1 MPKLSLAEKRRRLA
15 ADLSRQIA
23 AVVTALTFLAIALTT
38 NDFSVTGL
46 LIALVPAFILFVV
59 VDTLFYRLFKR
70 MFVPKTQPQ
79 FNFEDN
85 PPVPKNQKAQQFEHD
100 VAALIQQ
107 LSGNRTEVVGGS
119 GDGGIDIKVFNGDNR
134 LVGIVQCK
142 LLAKGKSVFPSHI
155 RDLNTVKHYNHVN
168 TAYLVTTGQFS
179 DDSRNLAKELGIR
192 LIDGDELQR
201 LRQQAIR
208 RSAKR

>member
-23 AVVTALTFLAIALTT
+23 AVVTVLTFLAIALST
-38 NDFSVTGL
+38 NDFSMVGL
-46 LIALVPAFILFVV
+46 LIALVPAFILFLV

-70 MFVPKTQPQ
+70 MFVSKTQPE

-85 PPVPKNQKAQQFEHD
+85 PLSKNQKAQEFEHD
-100 VAALIQQ
+100 VAALIQE

-119 GDGGIDIKVFNGDNR
+119 GDGGIDIKVFNTDNR
-134 LVGIVQCK
+134 LVGVVQCK

-168 TAYLVTTGQFS
+168 TAYLVTTGHFS

-201 LRQQAIR
+201 LRQQAIK